1 MPTDHYL
8 ALGVRPDAAPEEIRA
23 AYLRLMRE
31 HHPDR
36 RPGDPASADT
46 ARRANVAYHVL
57 GDPSRRARFDCTH
70 PHGAAGATRTD
81 AVRAAAQARR
91 AYSAAQRE
99 YRLAFSR
106 ACLRVGVAVVVLGMA
121 VLLALS

>member
-8 ALGVRPDAAPEEIRA
+8 ALGVRPDADRDEIRA

-31 HHPDR
+31 YHPDR
-36 RPGDPASADT
+36 RPGDPRAADT

-57 GDPSRRARFDCTH
+57 GDPARRARFDR
-70 PHGAAGATRTD
+70 AGTQAATRATS
-81 AVRAAAQARR
+81 AESVRAAAQARR
-91 AYSAAQRE
+91 AYSEAQRE
-99 YRLAFSR
+99 YRRAFSH

-121 VLLALS
+121 VLLVLT